1 MAGAKPAP
9 TPLPTTTTLT
19 LNDGTPAIGYT
30 LILIV
35 EK

>member
-19 LNDGTPAIGYT
+19 LNDGTPTIGYT